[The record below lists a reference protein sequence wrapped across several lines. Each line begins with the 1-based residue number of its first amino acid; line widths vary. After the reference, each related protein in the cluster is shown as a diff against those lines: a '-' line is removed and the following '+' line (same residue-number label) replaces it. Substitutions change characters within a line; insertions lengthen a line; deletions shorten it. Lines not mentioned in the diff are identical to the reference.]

1 MMVCISSHIRGDKI
15 MTKSNVKLPKTLDV
29 KLTDAMI
36 EKDIVAVKSKVKTV
50 NNAIQSVLTKV
61 MLRWH
66 QSGDV
71 ATACR
76 FMNTLVLE
84 LDGTAVRN
92 NAIKSWIQAYC
103 GFNWVK
109 GDDGKSLFTYNKK
122 RSKVSYDEVVTA
134 HQNMW
139 STFTK
144 EPEYKGMNLDD
155 VIAKLIIQVEKKLEK
170 PNELDNIN
178 LETYKALKNTQYA
191 K

>member
-1 MMVCISSHIRGDKI
+1 MVCISSHIRGDKI

-36 EKDIVAVKSKVKTV
+36 EKDIIAVKSKVKTV

-71 ATACR
+71 GTACR

-84 LDGTAVRN
+84 LDGSAVRN
-92 NAIKSWIQAYC
+92 NAIKSWIEAYC

-122 RSKVSYDEVVTA
+122 RSKISYDDVVTA

-144 EPEYKGMNLDD
+144 EPEYKGMNLDE

-170 PNELDNIN
+170 PNDLDNIN